1 MRLAGRRSFLLGMA
15 GAAGVAGQGNS
26 WRPMFDGKSLA
37 GWKEVSFPRHGR
49 VEVRDGAIVLG
60 RGAMTGISWGGSFPK
75 TDYEIR
81 FEAARLEGKDFF
93 AAITFPVKE
102 SFCTWVCGGW
112 DGTVVGLSNVD
123 GYDASE
129 NETSTNRDFE
139 TGRWYEFRLA
149 VTSKRIQAWIGA
161 SMVTDVDL
169 TVSVVSLRF
178 DDIDLCKPLGF
189 ASYATVGGI
198 RMIEYRTITGSGGAV

>member
-1 MRLAGRRSFLLGMA
+1 MAMAGRRSFLLGMA
-15 GAAGVAGQGNS
+15 GVSYAWGEE
-26 WRPMFDGKSLA
+26 WRALFDGGSLA
-37 GWKEVSFPRHGR
+37 GWKEVKFPRRGQ
-49 VEVRDGAIVLG
+49 VEVRDGAILLG
-60 RGAMTGISWGGSFPK
+60 KGAMTGVAWMGEFPK
-75 TDYEIR
+75 SDYEIR

-93 AAITFPVKE
+93 AAITFPVKD
-102 SFCTWVCGGW
+102 SYCTWVCGGW

-139 TGRWYEFRLA
+139 TGRWYVFRLA
-149 VTSKRIQAWIGA
+149 VSGKRIQAWIGE
-161 SMVTDVDL
+161 SMVVDLDL

-198 RMIEYRTITGSGGAV
+198 RKVEYRRTTAA